1 MQIEPNITFRN
12 IQRSQAVEAKIQ
24 ERVERL
30 DRLFPNLTSC
40 RVLVEAEHRH
50 QHQGNLFHVRIDVT
64 APGHELV
71 ANREPSKHQAHE
83 DVYVAIRDAFDAM
96 DRQVED
102 LARLMRGDVKKH
114 ESPPQQRP
122 SEAEPEEQAPSE

>member
-1 MQIEPNITFRN
+1 MQIEPNITFHN
-12 IQRSQAVEAKIQ
+12 IQRSPAVEAKIL
-24 ERVERL
+24 ERVERM

-40 RVLVEAEHRH
+40 RVLIEAGHRH
-50 QHQGNLFHVRIDVT
+50 QHQGNLIHVRIDVT

-71 ANREPSKHQAHE
+71 ANREPGKHHAHE

-114 ESPPQQRP
+114 EAPQRRP
-122 SEAEPEEQAPSE
+122 SEAGPEEQAPSE